1 MTKIYVVR
9 HGRTYLNKYH
19 RLQGWSDA
27 PLIPEGVEGAHVM
40 GQALADY
47 DFDLAASSDLKR
59 ASDTRQIIV
68 SENKHADQ
76 IKSLQLPE
84 LREIF
89 FGYFEA
95 YHDTAGMK
103 EAFKTDKYPR
113 LIDALNDGYSWSRAA
128 DTFHAAD
135 PEGDAETGEA
145 FESRL
150 KAGVEKLAATGAEN
164 ILLVGH
170 ACMIHCIASMFGTD
184 KVGKELPKHNQ
195 LMILDVTDGKV
206 TVEEFGREMY

>member
-89 FGYFEA
+89 F
-95 YHDTAGMK
+95 
-103 EAFKTDKYPR
+103 
-113 LIDALNDGYSWSRAA
+113 W
-128 DTFHAAD
+128 
-135 PEGDAETGEA
+135 
-145 FESRL
+145 
-150 KAGVEKLAATGAEN
+150 
-164 ILLVGH
+164 LL
-170 ACMIHCIASMFGTD
+170 
-184 KVGKELPKHNQ
+184 
-195 LMILDVTDGKV
+195 
-206 TVEEFGREMY
+206 